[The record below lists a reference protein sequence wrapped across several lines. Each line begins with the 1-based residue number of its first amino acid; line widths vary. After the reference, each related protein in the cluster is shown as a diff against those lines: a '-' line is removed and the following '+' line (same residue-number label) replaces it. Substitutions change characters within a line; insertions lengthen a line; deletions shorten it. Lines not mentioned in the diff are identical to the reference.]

1 MRWPVAVHAPS
12 LEILEP
18 AARAVVVAYL
28 EAFRAGLPPAA
39 AARRRA
45 DIVAEIGDGLVD
57 DVQARIGRGAPPRE
71 AADRAIEEFGD
82 PCRLADAFAEDLA
95 ATAARRTGGAL
106 ILSGPIVGLV
116 WLLAIASTGPLQ
128 ALHDLWGRVPLY
140 PLVLL
145 VSVPAAVV
153 GHGLP
158 GRPPSTRVA
167 LRCALVAGLGCATG
181 DVLLLVAALH
191 AGGALHAGLGVLM
204 LLAVAG
210 SCLRLGLVATAV
222 SRCGRLLTVVA

>member
-1 MRWPVAVHAPS
+1 M
-12 LEILEP
+12 
-18 AARAVVVAYL
+18 
-28 EAFRAGLPPAA
+28 
-39 AARRRA
+39 
-45 DIVAEIGDGLVD
+45 
-57 DVQARIGRGAPPRE
+57 
-71 AADRAIEEFGD
+71 
-82 PCRLADAFAEDLA
+82 
-95 ATAARRTGGAL
+95 
-106 ILSGPIVGLV
+106 GLV

-145 VSVPAAVV
+145 MSVPAAVV
-153 GHGLP
+153 SHGLP
-158 GRPPSTRVA
+158 GRRPSTRVA

-191 AGGALHAGLGVLM
+191 AGGAPHAGVGALTPFGVAFHAGLGALTPFGVALHAGLGVLMLLGGAPHAGLGVLM